1 MNQEWETKMNDLR
14 DAQLVTQHLLGA
26 LAERHDREIGEL
38 REAQLVTQRLI
49 EVNEKNWNR
58 RFEQMVERM
67 ELMVEAQQ
75 ATQATVDSLV
85 GAQQAT
91 QATVD
96 SLIVAID
103 RFIQGRGSDG
113 H

>member
-1 MNQEWETKMNDLR
+1 MNQEWESKMNELR

-49 EVNEKNWNR
+49 QVNERNWNR
-58 RFEQMVERM
+58 RFEQLVERFEQM
-67 ELMVEAQQ
+67 VVRFEQIVEAQQ
-75 ATQATVDSLV
+75 ATQAK
-85 GAQQAT
+85 
-91 QATVD
+91 VD

>member
-1 MNQEWETKMNDLR
+1 MNQEWESKMNELR

-49 EVNEKNWNR
+49 EVNERHWNR
-58 RFEQMVERM
+58 RFEQI
-67 ELMVEAQQ
+67 VEAQQ
-75 ATQATVDSLV
+75 ATQAK
-85 GAQQAT
+85 
-91 QATVD
+91 VD
-96 SLIVAID
+96 SLIGAID

>member
-1 MNQEWETKMNDLR
+1 MNQEWESKMNELR

-26 LAERHDREIGEL
+26 LAERHDREIGDL

-49 EVNEKNWNR
+49 EVNERNWTR
-58 RFEQMVERM
+58 RFEQIVERLEQMVE
-67 ELMVEAQQ
+67 
-75 ATQATVDSLV
+75 
-85 GAQQAT
+85 AQQAT

-96 SLIVAID
+96 SLIVAIG

>member
-1 MNQEWETKMNDLR
+1 MNQDWESKMNELR

-49 EVNEKNWNR
+49 EGNERNWNR
-58 RFEQMVERM
+58 RFEQMFERLEQLVEAQQAII
-67 ELMVEAQQ
+67 EAQQ

-85 GAQQAT
+85 
-91 QATVD
+91 
-96 SLIVAID
+96 VAIS
-103 RFIQGRGSDG
+103 RFIQGRGGDG